1 MSPIDTHPIPEGLLQ
16 VFRSRGTRL
25 DVREGATILHAGD
38 PCTHVYL
45 VQSGRVRFS
54 LLSEAG
60 REPILSE
67 VGEQTIFGE
76 LAAIDSLPRAA
87 IASAVADTVL
97 FRMGQTAFME
107 LLREDWDANLWVL
120 RHLGGLLRSQTE
132 QTFRLATL
140 TSRARLVHEL
150 LTLTRG
156 ADGDDE
162 VIVDLPTHSELAAR
176 IGSHREAVTRELGG
190 LRKAGLLRQ
199 DGRKLVVLDMARLQG
214 LIAG

>member
-1 MSPIDTHPIPEGLLQ
+1 MIDPLPHPIPDSLTAA
-16 VFRSRGTRL
+16 FRSRGTRL
-25 DVREGATILHAGD
+25 TIRDGATVLHAGD
-38 PCTHVYL
+38 PCTHVYQ
-45 VQSGRVRFS
+45 VESGRVRFS

-67 VGEQTIFGE
+67 VGAGTIFGE

-87 IASAVADTVL
+87 IASAVSETVL
-97 FRMGQTAFME
+97 HRMEQRSFME
-107 LLREDWDANLWVL
+107 HLREDWDSTLWVM
-120 RHLGGLLRSQTE
+120 RHLGRLLRDQTA

-140 TSRARLVHEL
+140 TSRARLVHEI

-156 ADGDDE
+156 TDGDE
-162 VIVDLPTHSELAAR
+162 TVIVDLPTHSDLAAR

-199 DGRKLVVLDMARLQG
+199 DGRKLVVLDMAGLQA
-214 LIAG
+214 LIPD